1 MPKILATL
9 LTKEKKAQAARKLQ
23 LGPAYQDLGL
33 VCCKPDGKPWDL
45 SDLSHKFRA
54 FIDKTSLPRIRFHD
68 LRHTYVTIMAQEV
81 RVSIN
86 IVADLARHYDPG
98 FTARTYVYPSMNKYY
113 QAVDQFEAYILSGFF
128 PDGQKENQLY
138 EAGQC

>member
-68 LRHTYVTIMAQEV
+68 LRHTYVTIMAEEV

-98 FTARTYVYPSMNKYY
+98 FTARTYVHPSMNMYY
-113 QAVDQFEAYILSGFF
+113 QAVDQFEAYILSGFS
-128 PDGQKENQLY
+128 PDGQKENQLQ
-138 EAGQC
+138 AGQN